1 MKQDKY
7 LNNINSH
14 YAELNPS
21 DILGSFFSAS
31 MGFLRMGVGVIFFT
45 MLFLPYL
52 SFADNKCSPYNNSN
66 IDINYLS
73 NSTVYGY
80 VLSSLSIKDYCS
92 AVDDQINLCIKQNN
106 GTCVDHIFNKDSNG
120 VLISSL
126 PSDKFKN
133 PAFSSLA
140 IKVKNLDQS
149 NTLCL
154 IMDTIDGELPLICRD
169 VVAPDPTNQNTKTDT
184 CSVPPSCTLEVMSP
198 HSQLAFNFSG
208 RMMECVS
215 NSLDHIF
222 FNQELCPGLDEV
234 SSFSNVVNHLKQAI
248 SALLLMYAIAYGIRI
263 LLNPHRFQLE
273 DAVIFVVKMLM
284 VMYFTIG
291 FQFTSIFANNAT
303 QKVQNGM
310 VDVVLPALISLSS
323 DLSQIVFNSAKTSS
337 KADSKDIVGL
347 CEFDAT
353 KYQAGYSYYALFD
366 TIDCR
371 LGYFLGYGQ
380 LSETESGKPKSQD
393 FRIIKLIGGMLMQ
406 SPIFALFNI
415 IFLYLLISTLL
426 VRFVGTYIVY
436 FICLYV
442 MVLISPIFIPMVLF
456 KQTKQM
462 FDSWMKITLS
472 FALQPA
478 IIAAFMTIM
487 FAIYDEALY
496 GNCTFTRKY
505 YPTGSIPAGSI
516 ATFTVNP
523 SSGDGCTNT
532 YGYKMLKGFEG
543 DNWGKKWGMLFSY
556 DVWDPGSDYLEAVM
570 KALIISYIIYKFAMN
585 AVQLAA
591 ALTGG
596 VAFELKNSSEPKKN
610 GADQSK
616 KGADDQSK
624 SGDSKAQDKAN
635 TPSVPKAKDVSSA
648 KT

>member
-1 MKQDKY
+1 MKQDKC
-7 LNNINSH
+7 LNNLNSH
-14 YAELNPS
+14 YADLYPS
-21 DILGSFFSAS
+21 DILGGFFSAS
-31 MGFLRMGVGVIFFT
+31 IGFLRMRVSIIFFIIF
-45 MLFLPYL
+45 FLPYL
-52 SFADNKCSPYNNSN
+52 SFADNKCSKYTNPN
-66 IDINYLS
+66 IDTNYLS
-73 NSTVYGY
+73 GSTVYGY
-80 VLSSLSIKDYCS
+80 VLSSLSIKDYC
-92 AVDDQINLCIKQNN
+92 ATVDNQINLCIEQNN
-106 GTCVDHIFNKDSNG
+106 STCVDHIFNIDSNG

-133 PAFSSLA
+133 PAFSSLT
-140 IKVKNLDQS
+140 IKVENLDQS

-169 VVAPDPTNQNTKTDT
+169 VVSSEATTNTNQNPNTDT
-184 CSVPPSCTLEVMSP
+184 CSAPSSCSLSAMSN

-215 NSLDHIF
+215 DSLDHIF
-222 FNQELCPGLDEV
+222 FNQELCPGLEDI
-234 SSFSNVVNHLKQAI
+234 SSFSNIVNHLKQGI
-248 SALLLMYAIAYGIRI
+248 SALLLMYTIAYGIRI

-291 FQFTSIFANNAT
+291 FQFTSIFANNVT
-303 QKVQNGM
+303 QKAQNGM
-310 VDVVLPALISLSS
+310 VDIVLPALISLSS

-347 CEFDAT
+347 CEFDVT

-371 LGYFLGYGQ
+371 IGYFLGYGQ
-380 LSETESGKPKSQD
+380 LSETKSQD
-393 FRIIKLIGGMLMQ
+393 FRIMRLIGGMLLQ

-415 IFLYLLISTLL
+415 IFLYLFIYTLL
-426 VRFVGTYIVY
+426 VRFVGTYVVY

-496 GNCTFTRKY
+496 GNCTFTRDDQA
-505 YPTGSIPAGSI
+505 TTVGSIV
-516 ATFTVNP
+516 TFKVND
-523 SSGDGCTNT
+523 SNDKGCTNT
-532 YGYKMLKGFEG
+532 YGYKMLQGFKGN
-543 DNWGKKWGMLFSY
+543 DWGKKVGMLFSY

-570 KALIISYIIYKFAMN
+570 KALIISFIIYKFAMN
-585 AVQLAA
+585 AVELAA

-596 VAFELKNSSEPKKN
+596 IAFELKNSSQAQGSAKT
-610 GADQSK
+610 GDQ
-616 KGADDQSK
+616 KGADD
-624 SGDSKAQDKAN
+624 KAN
-635 TPSVPKAKDVSSA
+635 TDGAKTQDKSSTSGAKAKDVSSS